1 MAELAIPAV
10 FMRGGTSKGLVIH
23 ARDLPEERGEWG
35 PLLCGAMGSP
45 DPYGRQ
51 LNGMGGGISSLS
63 KVCVIGP
70 PSREDADVDYTFVQV
85 MINEA
90 RLDFRSN
97 CGNMSSA
104 VGPFAYDEG
113 LVSAENGTCVVR
125 IHNTNTSKII
135 RSTFDVENG
144 RARSEGDLS
153 IPGVGASGSPVRL
166 DFLEPGGASTGRL
179 LPTGLTTE
187 WIDVPG
193 HGPIEVS
200 LVDAANAAIFVRAV
214 DVGLTGIELPAELEG
229 NEESLAL
236 LEVLRRVA
244 SVRMGIAPDA
254 VAAARITSVPFVCLV
269 GASTAS
275 TTLSGDVIEPRAADL
290 VARVISNGQPHRALP
305 LTIALCTAVAA
316 RLTGSV
322 VASSLGASSAALG
335 SSPLRIA
342 MPSGVLEVDADV
354 AHVGDEWVANSGTFF
369 RTARRLF
376 DGRVWSHLPR

>member
-1 MAELAIPAV
+1 
-10 FMRGGTSKGLVIH
+10 
-23 ARDLPEERGEWG
+23 
-35 PLLCGAMGSP
+35 
-45 DPYGRQ
+45 
-51 LNGMGGGISSLS
+51 
-63 KVCVIGP
+63 
-70 PSREDADVDYTFVQV
+70 
-85 MINEA
+85 
-90 RLDFRSN
+90 
-97 CGNMSSA
+97 
-104 VGPFAYDEG
+104 
-113 LVSAENGTCVVR
+113 
-125 IHNTNTSKII
+125 
-135 RSTFDVENG
+135 
-144 RARSEGDLS
+144 
-153 IPGVGASGSPVRL
+153 
-166 DFLEPGGASTGRL
+166 
-179 LPTGLTTE
+179 
-187 WIDVPG
+187 
-193 HGPIEVS
+193 VS